1 MQEPGTPTSPVDARP
16 GSPGVPVALAMP
28 SPTRPGPAA
37 TDARLVEAVE
47 LVTGGDVSVLSLDV
61 FDTLLWRKVPEPM
74 AAFALLGARL
84 HDTGVLARDLDIGGF
99 AELRSRAESAARSS
113 ARPVAG
119 AWR

>member
-1 MQEPGTPTSPVDARP
+1 
-16 GSPGVPVALAMP
+16 VALAMP

-47 LVTGGDVSVLSLDV
+47 LVIGGDVSVLSLDV